1 MESAPHSS
9 WSIWISY
16 SFDIIYNPYWEY
28 NLYKYIYY
36 IYTLCDSKE
45 YEMHISHGICSA
57 QFMVYMDLI
66 FF

>member
-1 MESAPHSS
+1 MVSPHSS
-9 WSIWISY
+9 WSIWVSY
-16 SFDIIYNPYWEY
+16 SFDIIYNPSREY
-28 NLYKYIYY
+28 NLYKYYL
-36 IYTLCDSKE
+36 YTLCDLKE

>member
-28 NLYKYIYY
+28 NLYKYYLY
-36 IYTLCDSKE
+36 NTLCDSKE